1 MSRYKLVHIN
11 EKYLAELAL
20 KTGGE
25 EILTKASRGYVGL
38 YDTENCWY
46 IPLRAKLQKGK
57 PTNSIYPTPFKTNN
71 PHFVNPG
78 LDFQKSLFV
87 PQQETVVLAPV
98 LPRDQATFIDSHLD
112 DIQQKF
118 ESYVLSVDS
127 LNHNSP
133 SYLYSTIS
141 LFPEGVEHLKQVIAK
156 RSAKRPCSLSDDL
169 QAARLAAN
177 KQESINPQGTLKHTQ
192 KH

>member
-98 LPRDQATFIDSHLD
+98 LPRDQATFIEAHLD
-112 DIQQKF
+112 DIQHKF

-127 LNHNSP
+127 LDHASP
-133 SYLYSTIS
+133 SYLYSTIA
-141 LFPEGVEHLKQVIAK
+141 LFPEGVEHLKRVIAK
-156 RSAKRPCSLSDDL
+156 RQAQNHSLADDL
-169 QAARLAAN
+169 KAAQQAATRQHTST
-177 KQESINPQGTLKHTQ
+177 KQQALHRRKL
-192 KH
+192 

>member
-1 MSRYKLVHIN
+1 MSRFKLVHIN

-57 PTNSIYPTPFKTNN
+57 PINSIYPTPFKTNN

-98 LPRDQATFIDSHLD
+98 LPRDQAAFIETHLD
-112 DIQQKF
+112 DIRQKF
-118 ESYVLSVDS
+118 EKYVLSVDRLDHS
-127 LNHNSP
+127 SP
-133 SYLYSTIS
+133 SYLYSTIA
-141 LFPEGVEHLKQVIAK
+141 LFPEGVKHLKELIAK
-156 RSAKRPCSLSDDL
+156 REAKGTHSLADDL
-169 QAARLAAN
+169 QAAQAAAN
-177 KQESINPQGTLKHTQ
+177 RQTRQHTSLQQSHNQ
-192 KH
+192 KL

>member
-98 LPRDQATFIDSHLD
+98 LPRDQATFIEAHLD
-112 DIQQKF
+112 DIQHKF

-127 LNHNSP
+127 LDHASP
-133 SYLYSTIS
+133 SYLYSTIA
-141 LFPEGVEHLKQVIAK
+141 LFPEGVEHLKRVIAK
-156 RSAKRPCSLSDDL
+156 RQAQNHSLADDL
-169 QAARLAAN
+169 KAAQQAAARQHTST
-177 KQESINPQGTLKHTQ
+177 KQQALHRRKL
-192 KH
+192 